1 MFLCAL
7 RDSAVND
14 FIFNPSTPPAMLD
27 LEVREARVNEQAVVG
42 NLLELYLHDLS
53 EYWDYDIDADGRFGY
68 RLDDYWRMPTHT
80 PFVFVY
86 QGQYAGFALVN
97 DDVCKAGN
105 ERWMAQFFVLRR
117 WRRRGLAS
125 HAAHAIFDALPGKWE
140 VGQIAANLPAQ
151 AFWRKL
157 INDYTRGAY
166 TELEGD
172 QEAWDGPLQ
181 CFDNRAGRQAL
192 PTTLRNDA

>member
-1 MFLCAL
+1 
-7 RDSAVND
+7 
-14 FIFNPSTPPAMLD
+14 MLD
-27 LEVREARVNEQAVVG
+27 LTIRRATRMEQPVLA

-53 EYWDYDIDADGRFGY
+53 EFWDYDIDADGRFGY
-68 RLDDYWRMPTHT
+68 RLDAYWQQPTHV

-97 DDVCKAGN
+97 DDVCRAGN

-117 WRRRGLAS
+117 WRRHGLAS
-125 HAAHAIFDALPGKWE
+125 HAARAIFDALPGKWE

-157 INDYTRGAY
+157 INDYTNGNY

-181 CFDNRAGRQAL
+181 CFDNR
-192 PTTLRNDA
+192 LRASTVAPAQRNGAHD